1 VNIRIVDVFFLLT
14 RLDQLD
20 KLEDVTHVLNEQAN
34 LLFEWRDKIVEML
47 TQKLI
52 DDSVQEE
59 NGPSPYERA
68 VIVQAELESYM
79 QAYQSL
85 LVCGHSY
92 LLISPLTCC
101 SSIERKPLWPNVL

>member
-1 VNIRIVDVFFLLT
+1 
-14 RLDQLD
+14 
-20 KLEDVTHVLNEQAN
+20 VLNEQAN
-34 LLFEWRDKIVEML
+34 VLFDWRDKIIGLL

-68 VIVQAELESYM
+68 GIVQAELESYM

-85 LVCGHSY
+85 LVCGHSS
-92 LLISPLTCC
+92 LLISN
-101 SSIERKPLWPNVL
+101 I

>member
-1 VNIRIVDVFFLLT
+1 M
-14 RLDQLD
+14 
-20 KLEDVTHVLNEQAN
+20 LNEQAHV
-34 LLFEWRDKIVEML
+34 LFEWRDKIVELL

-68 VIVQAELESYM
+68 AIVQAELESYM

-92 LLISPLTCC
+92 LSIPFHIEIVAVVRSKGSPCCRTCYDQATREGA
-101 SSIERKPLWPNVL
+101 SNEGI

>member
-1 VNIRIVDVFFLLT
+1 MFFLLT
-14 RLDQLD
+14 RIDQLD

-34 LLFEWRDKIVEML
+34 VIFEWRDKIVELL

-68 VIVQAELESYM
+68 AIVQAELESYM

-92 LLISPLTCC
+92 LSISTLTSCC
-101 SSIERKPLWPNVL
+101 SSIERKPL